1 MIPKYVMKDAERYVE
16 TGDEQYA
23 KKIKKWLELSGY
35 SFSQIEGSDSVINR
49 LKTVTDISNPE
60 LEKAFEY

>member
-1 MIPKYVMKDAERYVE
+1 MIPKYVMKDAERYVA

-23 KKIKKWLELSGY
+23 KKIKKWLKLSGY
-35 SFSQIEGSDSVINR
+35 SLSQIEGSDSVVNR
-49 LKTVTDISNPE
+49 LKNVADKSNQE